1 MIGISVMHSRDLN
14 TNLNSRATS
23 ALLHFDKKCWRADLK
38 VLILTWK
45 AWQLRPPSHSME
57 VAWMPGAAPLKASL
71 TLVVIGLN
79 KDEDNI
85 GMTIHPTPKMRYSSS
100 CYSLSLAYNESSA
113 SHFFLTQRHQG
124 WSLPGPQSLFRGPT
138 LGESG
143 AWWAVRRCPKFTFST
158 FTPDPNLHKSQI
170 YTGPKFTQ
178 PRFTQIHFLD
188 KFGYA
193 NMGLCKFGCV

>member
-1 MIGISVMHSRDLN
+1 MHPTDDAPRKKPQLHLRTTPSLVEIQTSPLVSPIAPRTLATPSSVEINTSFKAGTAFSRFAFVTSLANTNVAFKEKKRWQQNSMIGISVMHSRDLN

-79 KDEDNI
+79 KDED
-85 GMTIHPTPKMRYSSS
+85 
-100 CYSLSLAYNESSA
+100 
-113 SHFFLTQRHQG
+113 
-124 WSLPGPQSLFRGPT
+124 
-138 LGESG
+138 
-143 AWWAVRRCPKFTFST
+143 
-158 FTPDPNLHKSQI
+158 I
-170 YTGPKFTQ
+170 YWNDYPS
-178 PRFTQIHFLD
+178 
-188 KFGYA
+188 
-193 NMGLCKFGCV
+193 NS

>member
-1 MIGISVMHSRDLN
+1 
-14 TNLNSRATS
+14 
-23 ALLHFDKKCWRADLK
+23 
-38 VLILTWK
+38 
-45 AWQLRPPSHSME
+45 
-57 VAWMPGAAPLKASL
+57 
-71 TLVVIGLN
+71 
-79 KDEDNI
+79 
-85 GMTIHPTPKMRYSSS
+85 MTIHPTPKMRYSSS

-178 PRFTQIHFLD
+178 IPDLHETRIYTNPDLHGTQIYTNPYLHSPDLHKSISAPRLQKTQIYTTQIYTKPEFTQNFFF
-188 KFGYA
+188 KFCS
-193 NMGLCKFGCV
+193 N